1 MAVSFP
7 QWANSEDLL
16 LAVHTTF
23 MFYIVNHLTWTAAWT
38 AEIKSQEKLN
48 NTGVGGGKAT
58 FADTFK
64 GQIKM

>member
-23 MFYIVNHLTWTAAWT
+23 MFYIVNHLTWTA
-38 AEIKSQEKLN
+38 EIKSQEKLN